1 MKHSS
6 WLVRLA
12 VLVWVAWLMLVG
24 LMLGLLRLRVWH
36 PHFLPVTTV
45 FALLVAAGVAF
56 LVVGVWRLIRGPR
69 RVFALSVLLL
79 GLAPLGFFAG
89 HMMYGFSL
97 AFSTQLELNLP
108 LQALI
113 PVGDSILDLIARFSY
128 PQRTASERVEM
139 IASPLPE
146 ATARQ
151 QVAMMDRHISELESR
166 LGRTGQ
172 RRVYW
177 VRGPLWG
184 LQGRAIDSLCFGSRA
199 DEPAADPASLTKLD
213 RHEVAHVVLSQFC
226 TLDVQPPALL
236 VEGWAEAN
244 SGIAPNALLL
254 RAWSEWEM
262 GRTYSLRELLGPEWY
277 GRHEGAVYVQG
288 ALLVNYILRAFGP
301 DRFVSLYTTCRQA
314 TFDEDC
320 RRILGVTVDQLDRDY
335 WADIEKAI
343 GPDGYPRFW
352 LSSLPLGPG
361 VNRVNWDR
369 FISDYFN
376 AIKRMLAPYQ
386 HVWWT
391 ADWTDSSTEPNGQ
404 PAIYGRRKEYK
415 RSGPFRLLRM
425 VSRDF
430 EELFLAHPEHSFQA
444 VRKVAGDEWEIR
456 EEPGLTPAK
465 LYRRLIGQI
474 DMRDPVTGDSAPL
487 IELANFST
495 NLGDPLYLK
504 VAKLERFSKNGR
516 QLVRIELEDCPPG
529 HLVYQKIRLE
539 LSADDY
545 FPVHEEYVTK
555 LGKTENEVA
564 VAVYDAHALVPVL
577 MSTTRESRADDGN
590 LTKSVLTVTDRRFG
604 PIPDDEFTPER
615 VLDGAPAQ
623 RIIAKP
629 GPSEGP
635 AFLNWYRLPIVLG
648 VVSFVAGAGLSPNPN
663 NTM

>member
-1 MKHSS
+1 MTHVS

-320 RRILGVTVDQLDRDY
+320 RRILVVTVDQLDRDY
-335 WADIEKAI
+335 WADIEKAS
-343 GPDGYPRFW
+343 GPTGTRGSGCRRYRWVPALTGSTGTGSSRTTSTQSNACWPRTSTFGGPPTGQIRARNPTGSLRSTVDAKNIRGPARSVCSEWYLAISRSSFW
-352 LSSLPLGPG
+352 RTQ
-361 VNRVNWDR
+361 NTR
-369 FISDYFN
+369 F
-376 AIKRMLAPYQ
+376 RP
-386 HVWWT
+386 
-391 ADWTDSSTEPNGQ
+391 
-404 PAIYGRRKEYK
+404 YGRSRGMNGKSAKNRGSHPQSYTGGSSG
-415 RSGPFRLLRM
+415 RS
-425 VSRDF
+425 
-430 EELFLAHPEHSFQA
+430 
-444 VRKVAGDEWEIR
+444 
-456 EEPGLTPAK
+456 T
-465 LYRRLIGQI
+465 
-474 DMRDPVTGDSAPL
+474 
-487 IELANFST
+487 
-495 NLGDPLYLK
+495 
-504 VAKLERFSKNGR
+504 
-516 QLVRIELEDCPPG
+516 
-529 HLVYQKIRLE
+529 
-539 LSADDY
+539 
-545 FPVHEEYVTK
+545 
-555 LGKTENEVA
+555 
-564 VAVYDAHALVPVL
+564 
-577 MSTTRESRADDGN
+577 
-590 LTKSVLTVTDRRFG
+590 
-604 PIPDDEFTPER
+604 
-615 VLDGAPAQ
+615 
-623 RIIAKP
+623 
-629 GPSEGP
+629 
-635 AFLNWYRLPIVLG
+635 
-648 VVSFVAGAGLSPNPN
+648 
-663 NTM
+663 